1 MKFKFDQIEID
12 VKIKKSTST
21 TKAYQ
26 AVAKKD
32 FRMNKAAL
40 TANR

>member
-12 VKIKKSTST
+12 LKIKKSAGT

-26 AVAKKD
+26 ITGKNEI
-32 FRMNKAAL
+32 RMHKVSQSVS
-40 TANR
+40 R